1 MNIFL
6 HQLDLQINSSFMKKE
21 RNEIMKKE
29 RNEIW
34 YGEEGLESKLFSIV
48 IGDFI

>member
-6 HQLDLQINSSFMKKE
+6 HQLDLQINSSF
-21 RNEIMKKE
+21 MKKE